1 MGNNKRNTLRKAV
14 ISNMEEM
21 LDLSKNPENDMFYYH
36 SSEERIVLSHALFL
50 VMTASVKWKMGKEKF
65 LLLLRQY
72 QEDMLAAWLTES
84 PEFKDLLHD
93 CNVLFNSLP
102 AAIRGTFNLSADK
115 DAQRLV
121 AICIVA
127 GGNGGDM
134 PDDLA
139 DEILDDMDFYYNKV
153 RCRKIERLLPVL
165 NKLVIMEKHAL
176 ARN

>member
-50 VMTASVKWKMGKEKF
+50 VMTASVKGKMGKEKF

-165 NKLVIMEKHAL
+165 NTLVIMEKHAL

>member
-50 VMTASVKWKMGKEKF
+50 VMTASVKGKMGKEKF

>member
-50 VMTASVKWKMGKEKF
+50 VMTASVKGKMGKEKF

-165 NKLVIMEKHAL
+165 NKLVIMERHAL

>member
-50 VMTASVKWKMGKEKF
+50 VMTASVKGKMGKEKF

-139 DEILDDMDFYYNKV
+139 DEILDDMDFYYYKV

>member
-50 VMTASVKWKMGKEKF
+50 VMTASVKGKMGKEKF

-139 DEILDDMDFYYNKV
+139 DEILDDMDFYYNK
-153 RCRKIERLLPVL
+153 L
-165 NKLVIMEKHAL
+165 
-176 ARN
+176 